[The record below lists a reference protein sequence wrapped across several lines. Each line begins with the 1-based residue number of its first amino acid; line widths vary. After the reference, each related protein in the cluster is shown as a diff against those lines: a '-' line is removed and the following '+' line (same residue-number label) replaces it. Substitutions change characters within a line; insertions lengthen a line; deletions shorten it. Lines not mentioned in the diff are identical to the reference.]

1 MMIRKLAAGLSVVT
15 FVLGYVA
22 PVRAMEPG
30 ALDAMI
36 ARHAAAHSL
45 PADLV
50 RRVVM
55 RESRGNPR
63 AVNAGNYGIMQI
75 RHGTARA
82 MGYSGSAE
90 GLLDPETNMTYAV
103 KYLAGAYRAAG
114 GNTEGAISN
123 YQRGYYHAAKRQG
136 FSPYGARAA
145 LQPAPVFSLIPQ
157 PRPRLSAYAAREGL
171 QPAPVFSLVPQP
183 RPRISRRALR
193 REQARAARIGDGYM
207 NRMSERIAP

>member
-1 MMIRKLAAGLSVVT
+1 MIRKLAAGLGA
-15 FVLGYVA
+15 LACLLANAA
-22 PVRAMEPG
+22 PAAAMEPG

-114 GNTEGAISN
+114 GNADGAMSN

-136 FSPYGARAA
+136 FSPYAARGGLAAGAGLFAHPAAAPAFVALCRRARPCSRRRLFRSSRSRARESRAA
-145 LQPAPVFSLIPQ
+145 LCAANRPAP
-157 PRPRLSAYAAREGL
+157 RKSATA
-171 QPAPVFSLVPQP
+171 
-183 RPRISRRALR
+183 I
-193 REQARAARIGDGYM
+193 
-207 NRMSERIAP
+207 